1 MSADGT
7 PVEVVRGL
15 ELRLEAGS
23 FGALIGPSGCGKTTI
38 LKIAAGL
45 DRDFRGRLRKP
56 GSGRLGIVF
65 QEPRLLP
72 WRTVEDN
79 IRLALPA
86 REAAADLTELVE
98 MLGLGAHL
106 ARYPGELSMGL
117 ARRTAIAR
125 AFAARPDFLLLDE
138 PFVSI
143 DEAVA
148 ARLRNELVALTMRT
162 KVTTLF
168 VTHDLA
174 EAIQLADRLFFLSD
188 RPARIIVE
196 KSLPPPWGTR
206 SRDLIASICD
216 DMRVLGSK
224 LINMIAFTNLQ
235 QFSEAIDNCDKSP
248 CLPAHQSARREA
260 TGLVSTLTA
269 PSGPAIFSRRSDR
282 APAALSRSQGRL
294 GPQASGLR
302 PQV

>member
-1 MSADGT
+1 LNDAQSAGDAAPLELRIDAKAFMSADGT

-86 REAAADLTELVE
+86 REAGVDLTELVE
-98 MLGLGAHL
+98 TLGLGSHL
-106 ARYPGELSMGL
+106 TRYPGELSMGL

-138 PFVSI
+138 PFVSL
-143 DEAVA
+143 DEPVA
-148 ARLRNELVALTMRT
+148 ARLRNELLGLTTRT
-162 KVTTLF
+162 RVTTLF

-174 EAIQLADRLFFLSD
+174 EAVELADRLFFLSD
-188 RPARIIVE
+188 RPARVIVE
-196 KSLPPPWGTR
+196 KSLPPPRGTR
-206 SRDLIASICD
+206 SRDVIASISHE
-216 DMRVLGSK
+216 MRVLVS
-224 LINMIAFTNLQ
+224 Q
-235 QFSEAIDNCDKSP
+235 
-248 CLPAHQSARREA
+248 A
-260 TGLVSTLTA
+260 TT
-269 PSGPAIFSRRSDR
+269 R
-282 APAALSRSQGRL
+282 AG
-294 GPQASGLR
+294 GE
-302 PQV
+302 